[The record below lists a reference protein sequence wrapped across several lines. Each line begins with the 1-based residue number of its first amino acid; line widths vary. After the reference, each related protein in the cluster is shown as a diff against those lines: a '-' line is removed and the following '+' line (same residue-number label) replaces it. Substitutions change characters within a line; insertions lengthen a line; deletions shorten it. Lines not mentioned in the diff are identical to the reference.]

1 MGCWMGRYRLDR
13 PGSNIA
19 HPNPAE
25 EDMKAYSIY
34 GLTFDIDDDGIVPL
48 LPSDSPFTDNAI
60 NRFEDF
66 VHLVFGEESF
76 KDNWNFITNC
86 LGKTDEY
93 FTKSTG
99 FWKDHKTIY
108 QKTPIYWLFTS
119 KGGYFKCLAYMHRM
133 TQFTVRDIR
142 DKYLLKYIDFLRNMI
157 NPLKSDEATLGR
169 EDKKKLAYYEK
180 ALKDCEEYD
189 LLLNNVAQKF
199 IKFNLDD
206 GVKVNYAKFG
216 DVLAAI

>member
-1 MGCWMGRYRLDR
+1 
-13 PGSNIA
+13 
-19 HPNPAE
+19 
-25 EDMKAYSIY
+25 
-34 GLTFDIDDDGIVPL
+34 
-48 LPSDSPFTDNAI
+48 
-60 NRFEDF
+60 
-66 VHLVFGEESF
+66 
-76 KDNWNFITNC
+76 
-86 LGKTDEY
+86 
-93 FTKSTG
+93 
-99 FWKDHKTIY
+99 
-108 QKTPIYWLFTS
+108 
-119 KGGYFKCLAYMHRM
+119 M